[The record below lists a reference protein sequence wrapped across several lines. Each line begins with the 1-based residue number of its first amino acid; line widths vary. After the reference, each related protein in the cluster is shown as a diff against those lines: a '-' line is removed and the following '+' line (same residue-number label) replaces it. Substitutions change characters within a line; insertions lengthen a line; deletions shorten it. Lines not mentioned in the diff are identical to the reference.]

1 MQSPRWLSWSEPVS
15 PWRPVPLSP
24 WPPGGAAGEGRD
36 GDLRGLRLAGG
47 NSSLEHSGT
56 CLLPRE
62 TPVVLCFAFSRPPHT
77 SAPQK
82 SKLSRGV
89 LMATLP
95 LCQSCVAGIAPSRS
109 RAGFGLSLWADLPLK
124 GFLPGVCFWG
134 PRLSCAETPHHLF
147 PFLGHTP
154 RFVSGNKGLGN
165 GGVGIAV
172 TQWEEEQIGTGRRC
186 HGWEKTPEDGGK
198 GWVILMGCDV

>member
-47 NSSLEHSGT
+47 NSSLEHSG
-56 CLLPRE
+56 
-62 TPVVLCFAFSRPPHT
+62 PVCSPGKHPLFSAVWFAFSHPPHT

-109 RAGFGLSLWADLPLK
+109 RAGFGLSLWADPPSGLERFSPWR
-124 GFLPGVCFWG
+124 V
-134 PRLSCAETPHHLF
+134 
-147 PFLGHTP
+147 FLGSEALLRRNSPPPLSIPGTHASFCQWKQRP
-154 RFVSGNKGLGN
+154 WEWGCWNRSDP
-165 GGVGIAV
+165 VGRGADRH
-172 TQWEEEQIGTGRRC
+172 WS
-186 HGWEKTPEDGGK
+186 
-198 GWVILMGCDV
+198 

>member
-1 MQSPRWLSWSEPVS
+1 MGI
-15 PWRPVPLSP
+15 PLLNTQDP
-24 WPPGGAAGEGRD
+24 
-36 GDLRGLRLAGG
+36 
-47 NSSLEHSGT
+47 
-56 CLLPRE
+56 
-62 TPVVLCFAFSRPPHT
+62 
-77 SAPQK
+77 SAPQGNTRC
-82 SKLSRGV
+82 SLQCGLLSH
-89 LMATLP
+89 TLLTP
-95 LCQSCVAGIAPSRS
+95 PRPKKASCQEGFSWPRFPSASPVWQASLLPAAGLALGFP
-109 RAGFGLSLWADLPLK
+109 FGLTHPLALK

-147 PFLGHTP
+147 PFLGHMP

-198 GWVILMGCDV
+198 GWIILMGYDV